1 MPTKPTR
8 RDQPRHDA
16 SYKNFFARRRTVED
30 TLRAAARDLARRLDF
45 ATLERLPASFVT
57 ERLGQR
63 HADMLWRILTA
74 DGGSLHLFILLEFQ
88 STIGRR
94 MSLRMLDYTV
104 RILRGLEREAL
115 GPGGEHPPIL
125 PVVVYNGQRRW
136 TAATEVQHLF
146 GRVPEELLGC
156 LPRHRYLLIDVQ
168 ALDLA
173 RLPPDNV
180 LSMIARFEQA
190 DSPEQVEA
198 MVAPLVDWL
207 ERAGDPELLERF
219 RVWITLVLAQRFSAT
234 GRDLERLMH
243 EEEGKMTTL
252 IERSRKWGE
261 ELSRQWLEKGIE
273 RGVEEGIEKGQ
284 RELILRLVTRRFGSS
299 AADRLVP
306 VLAGITDSD
315 RIDALAARVFECET
329 VEELVQ
335 WARGA

>member
-8 RDQPRHDA
+8 RDRSRHDA

-30 TLRAAARDLARRLDF
+30 TLRAAARELARRLDF

-104 RILRGLEREAL
+104 RILMGLEREDL

-125 PVVVYNGQRRW
+125 PVVVYNGQQRW
-136 TAATEVQHLF
+136 TAATEVRHLF
-146 GRVPEELLGC
+146 GRVPEELLGY
-156 LPRHRYLLIDVQ
+156 LPQHRYLLIDVQ

-190 DSPEQVEA
+190 DSPEQVEDL
-198 MVAPLVDWL
+198 VAPLVDWL

-219 RVWITLVLAQRFSAT
+219 RVWITLVLAQRYGVA
-234 GRDLERLMH
+234 GRKLDLGVTN
-243 EEEGKMTTL
+243 EEEGEMTTL
-252 IERSRKWGE
+252 LERSRKWGE
-261 ELSRQWLEKGIE
+261 ELNREWLE
-273 RGVEEGIEKGQ
+273 RGVEKGQ
-284 RELILRLVTRRFGSS
+284 RELILRLVTRRFGSA

-306 VLAGITDSD
+306 VLAGLTDSD
-315 RIDALAARVFECET
+315 GIETLAARVFECET
-329 VEELVQ
+329 AEELVQ

>member
-8 RDQPRHDA
+8 RDKPRHDA

-30 TLRAAARDLARRLDF
+30 TLRAAARELARRLDF

-63 HADMLWRILTA
+63 HADMLWRILTTE
-74 DGGSLHLFILLEFQ
+74 GGSLYLFILLEFQ
-88 STIGRR
+88 STIDRR
-94 MSLRMLDYTV
+94 MSLRMLDYAV
-104 RILRGLEREAL
+104 RILRGLGREDL

-136 TAATEVQHLF
+136 TAATEVRDLF
-146 GRVPEELLGC
+146 GGAPEELRRY

-168 ALDLA
+168 ALDLP
-173 RLPPDNV
+173 RLPQDNV

-190 DSPEQVEA
+190 DSPEKVEDL
-198 MVAPLVDWL
+198 VAPLVDWL
-207 ERAGDPELLERF
+207 ERAGDSELLERF
-219 RVWITLVLAQRFSAT
+219 RVWITFVLAQRFSAT
-234 GRDLERLMH
+234 GRDLERLIH
-243 EEEGKMTTL
+243 EEKGKMTTL

-261 ELSRQWLEKGIE
+261 ELSREWLEKG
-273 RGVEEGIEKGQ
+273 VEKGIEKGQ
-284 RELILRLVTRRFGSS
+284 RELILRLVTRRFGSA

-315 RIDALAARVFECET
+315 GIDALAAMVFECET
-329 VEELVQ
+329 AEELVQ